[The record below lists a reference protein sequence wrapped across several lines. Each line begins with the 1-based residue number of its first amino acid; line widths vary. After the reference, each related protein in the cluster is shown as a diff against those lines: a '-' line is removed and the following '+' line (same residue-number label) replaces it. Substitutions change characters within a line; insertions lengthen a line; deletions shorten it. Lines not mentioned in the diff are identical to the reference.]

1 MYRLNGSNKKIRC
14 QMCGEEIVQ
23 TSPHQKY
30 CDGCRNE
37 ANNAK
42 RREKWKEKKTT
53 ALPASNKYDFA
64 KITKYCA
71 EHHITYGE
79 AQKLGLLDNA
89 RFYRK

>member
-1 MYRLNGSNKKIRC
+1 MYSFTSMTKTICC
-14 QMCGEEIVQ
+14 QLCGEEVERK
-23 TSPHQKY
+23 SPNQRY
-30 CDGCRNE
+30 CGKCSAYINRLG
-37 ANNAK
+37 A
-42 RREKWKEKKTT
+42 RQYWEKKKATT
-53 ALPASNKYDFA
+53 LPSSNKYDFA